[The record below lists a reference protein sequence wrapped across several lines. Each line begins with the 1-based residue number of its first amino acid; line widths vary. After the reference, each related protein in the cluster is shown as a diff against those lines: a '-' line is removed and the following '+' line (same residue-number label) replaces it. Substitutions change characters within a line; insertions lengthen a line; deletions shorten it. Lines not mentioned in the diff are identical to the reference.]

1 MSDDYLN
8 LLPAL
13 VTAALYCAVTP
24 YLHREENGA
33 RTFVSAFTGFLGIR
47 YIVWRLLVTVLPAT
61 GTPLQ
66 IGWIWFC
73 YGIELAAIIEMLVFL
88 LILSRWDDRRPE
100 ADAYEAALA
109 QRAPAQWPSVDVFVP
124 TLNEGFDVL
133 EKTIVG
139 LTQIDYPNFRAW
151 VLDDGRRP
159 WLADYCRRKGVG
171 YLTRDNNKGA
181 KAGNINAALARTS
194 GELVA
199 ILDADFVP
207 FRQFLRRT
215 VGFFGDPSIGIVQ
228 TPQHFY
234 NRDPIQNN
242 LLLQTVWPDEQRLFF
257 DVMAPGR
264 DAWNA
269 AFCCGSSSVIRRTA
283 LAEIGGVPTT
293 SVTEDLLT
301 TLALLRR
308 GYVTRYLNERLS
320 AGLAPETTPAFFIQR
335 QRWARG
341 AIQSLYLP
349 EGPFGRDLP
358 LLQRL
363 LFFPFSWVIQYP
375 VRLMA
380 LIVPIVYLGTGLTP
394 MFFTELADLID
405 YQLPMMMAFCLG
417 LRWLA
422 PHHYVP
428 ILSTAAGVFSTFRL
442 LPSILISIVRPF
454 EGHFGVTP
462 KGKLAA
468 GKAFDHQTFGL
479 ALAMSLL
486 TAGGLILN
494 TVPEWQ
500 PLDTWSFFPV
510 AAAWSIL
517 NLIILALVMLIC
529 IEAPHNRRAERF
541 TIDDPAELRFGDGRV
556 PCRVECLSLSGT
568 RLRLPTL
575 GALPLGRES
584 LITVSMANVGELPGR
599 IVAVEGEAVR
609 IAFLPLGSSEREGLI
624 IRLFTGACHNTV
636 ESVAIP
642 RLLLAL
648 IRRAFGAPAA
658 GQPQGTGRPPRAGGE
673 GQSVSV

>member
-1 MSDDYLN
+1 MSGDYLN
-8 LLPAL
+8 LLPAII
-13 VTAALYCAVTP
+13 TAAIYCAVTP
-24 YLHREENGA
+24 YLDRQATGA
-33 RTFVSAFTGFLGIR
+33 RAFVTTLAGLLGIR
-47 YIVWRLLVTVLPAT
+47 YIVWRLVVTVLPAS
-61 GTPLQ
+61 GSPLQ

-73 YGIELAAIIEMLVFL
+73 YGIELAAIIEMLVFV

-109 QRAPAQWPSVDVFVP
+109 RRPASAWPSVDVFVP
-124 TLNEGFDVL
+124 TYNEGLDIL

-139 LTQIDYPNFRAW
+139 VTRLDYPNVRAW

-159 WLADYCRRKGVG
+159 WLADYCRRRGVG
-171 YLTRDNNKGA
+171 YLTRDGNEGA

-194 GELVA
+194 GELIA
-199 ILDADFVP
+199 IFDADFVP
-207 FRQFLRRT
+207 YRPFLRRT
-215 VGFFGDPSIGIVQ
+215 VGFFSDPAVGIVQ

-242 LLLQTVWPDEQRLFF
+242 LFLQTVWPDEQRLFF

-269 AFCCGSSSVIRRTA
+269 AFCCGSSSVIRRSA
-283 LAEIGGVPTT
+283 LAEIGGVPTA

-320 AGLAPETTPAFFIQR
+320 AGLAPETTTAFFIQR

-349 EGPFGRDLP
+349 EGPFGPGLTP
-358 LLQRL
+358 LQRL

-375 VRLMA
+375 VRLMT
-380 LIVPIVYLGTGLTP
+380 LIVPIVYLATGLTP
-394 MFFTELADLID
+394 MLFTEIGDLLD

-422 PHHYVP
+422 PNHYVP
-428 ILSTAAGVFSTFRL
+428 ILSSAAAVFSTFRL
-442 LPSILISIVRPF
+442 LPSILQSILRPF
-454 EGHFGVTP
+454 GGHFGVTP
-462 KGKLAA
+462 KGELAT
-468 GKAFDHQTFGL
+468 KRLFDRRTFGL
-479 ALAMSLL
+479 AAAMSGL
-486 TAGGLILN
+486 TAAGLVLN

-510 AAAWSIL
+510 AAAWSFL
-517 NLIILALVMLIC
+517 NLTVLALVMLIC
-529 IEAPHNRRAERF
+529 IEAPHSRREERF
-541 TIDDPAELRFGDGRV
+541 AVDEAAMVRIGDAAV
-556 PCRVECLSLSGT
+556 PCRIESLSLSGA
-568 RLRLPTL
+568 RLHLPAE
-575 GALPLGRES
+575 GAPALAAGSALS
-584 LITVSMANVGELPGR
+584 LAIADVGEVRGR
-599 IVAVEGEAVR
+599 VAASEGETLRV
-609 IAFLPLGSSEREGLI
+609 AFLDLGGSERENLI
-624 IRLFTGACHNTV
+624 ARLFTGACHNTV
-636 ESVAIP
+636 ERIGLG

-648 IRRAFGAPAA
+648 IRRAFGQPIKGPPSASERPFRPAD
-658 GQPQGTGRPPRAGGE
+658 RS
-673 GQSVSV
+673 QSASA